1 MVAATVQ
8 WFQTAAKNAIS
19 MTGSSPATVNRL
31 FGFNPMKFSANLGFL
46 FRELALTDAIRAAAQ
61 AGFLAVECHW
71 PYDVDPADVRAVLR
85 ETGLPMLAL
94 NTGRGNAT
102 SDFGLSAVPG
112 REIEAR
118 ALIDRAVEY
127 AAAVGAENIHVMSG
141 RAAGPEA
148 RATLMENLR
157 YADERIGTREIGL
170 LVEPLNH
177 RDAPGSF
184 LRTLEDAA
192 ALVAELEMKRLKV
205 MFDCYHQQIEG
216 GDLLRR
222 YQQHARVIGHIQIA
236 GVPERGEPDAGEVAY
251 DRLLRA
257 IVEAGYTG
265 WFGAE
270 YRPQDGTLAGLGWL
284 RRLTRPAG

>member
-1 MVAATVQ
+1 
-8 WFQTAAKNAIS
+8 
-19 MTGSSPATVNRL
+19 
-31 FGFNPMKFSANLGFL
+31 MKFSANLGFL
-46 FRELALTDAIRAAAQ
+46 FREFGLPDAIRAAAR

-71 PYDVDPADVRAVLR
+71 PYDVDPASVRAALR

-94 NTGRGNAT
+94 NTGKGSAVG
-102 SDFGLSAVPG
+102 DFGLSAVPG
-112 REIEAR
+112 RETEAR
-118 ALIDRAVEY
+118 ALIDQAVEY
-127 AAAVGAENIHVMSG
+127 AEAVGAENIHVMSG
-141 RAAGPEA
+141 RAAGPEP
-148 RATLMENLR
+148 RAVLEENLR
-157 YADERIGTREIGL
+157 YADGLIGKREIGL

-184 LRTLEDAA
+184 LRTLEEAA
-192 ALVAELEMKRLKV
+192 ALVAELDLSRLKV

-222 YQQHARVIGHIQIA
+222 YQQHARIIGHIQIA

-251 DRLLRA
+251 DRLLPA

-270 YRPQDGTLAGLGWL
+270 YRPQHGTLAGLGWL
-284 RRLTRPAG
+284 RRLTGADG